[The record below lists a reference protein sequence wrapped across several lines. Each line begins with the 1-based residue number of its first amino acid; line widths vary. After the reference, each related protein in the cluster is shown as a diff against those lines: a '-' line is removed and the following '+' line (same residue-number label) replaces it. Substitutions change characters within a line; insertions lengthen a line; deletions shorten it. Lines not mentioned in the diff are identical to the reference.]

1 MAGDFHADMICADAV
16 ETFADGAMRKFRPI
30 AITAEMPQ
38 VKMLQFSSDDLQRD
52 FGGGVVRKM
61 TVPAEDALLDA
72 PGAARVFL
80 QQFQIVIGFEHEDV
94 RATHAFDDELGGVSK
109 IGEKPDAAHVRTN

>member
-1 MAGDFHADMICADAV
+1 MIRTDAV
-16 ETFADGAMRKFRPI
+16 EAFADGAMGEFRTI

-38 VKMLQFSSDDLQRD
+38 VKLLQFGGDDLQRD
-52 FGGGVVRKM
+52 LGGGVVGEM
-61 TVPAEDALLDA
+61 AVPAEDALLDA

-94 RATHAFDDELGGVSK
+94 RATNAFDDELGGMSE
-109 IGEKPDAAHVRTN
+109 IGEKPDAAHVSTN